1 MTHIL
6 PAEYSADYYKVTRQ
20 RVIESLT
27 ALPFYAIGADGVT
40 QMIFDS
46 ASKLLWTANPAPGL
60 VSPAGLSEV
69 RIGGIGHWRLPSS
82 SELLQFYTSPKG
94 PGRGR
99 MAYFNRG
106 GTWQVSGGTLP
117 LGDRKTADAE
127 GETVLMM
134 GVNDFACS
142 ASEGEMVDLCMARG
156 WTLSDPESASEADL
170 LLPLRTAVPMREQF
184 KYIDYRT
191 TRLPLLETAQFEDAA
206 KGVWECWGMAAEVL
220 EAEQILARDPADDV
234 RDWDVAIDFG
244 TSSTVVAYEENGKRK
259 LLRTGISNWQSESAR
274 NYENPTL
281 LEFLDW
287 EGLLKAWQSVAYRP
301 PVEWGHVRASH
312 AALSDFHDSGQ
323 PQALVGSLLNNIKQ
337 WALLAEDG
345 ARTFIRDQTG
355 VERELPSLTA
365 RNPVL
370 SVPLAVGEDDPFDP
384 VELYAWLL
392 GLNIN
397 WRGRGLFLRYAMTFP
412 VDYSQVIKDK
422 ILASF
427 RRGLQRSLPA
437 PLTDAPVFARF
448 SVNEVAS
455 EPAAYA
461 IAALPTLGILPTAE
475 GVPYSVFDFGGGTA
489 DFDFGLY
496 RLPRDDE
503 DEDLE
508 QILER
513 FGAAGDR
520 HLGGENL
527 LANMAYRVFRANI
540 VLCEEHGIVFS
551 RPPDAEEFNGHERFV
566 EQSRIASTNMVLLAH
581 ALRPLWEGGTV
592 TLVSSRISLS
602 LLNRRGEAVSCLL
615 VYSEVELKS
624 YLEER
629 IGQGIYAFLVAMSK
643 AFRGRLPADIQ
654 VLLAGN
660 SSRANLVKGYF
671 GLASDDEG
679 QRLFAR
685 TQACLG
691 ELFGDTVPRLEV
703 HPALAGSDDDLFQ
716 PTAKTGVALGLL
728 RLCPGGSATVV
739 DSTGSGAAGEAPFAY
754 YIGRI
759 RQGKFKSVLM
769 QGHSYWEWVEIARLR
784 ERVFKLSYTYSPLG
798 YTGELEEGAGVLSQL
813 RLEFS
818 GDVAGQ
824 GIFVRVVSP
833 KEIEICTAPTL
844 ANIAADGGDN
854 VQRVKLG

>member
-1 MTHIL
+1 M
-6 PAEYSADYYKVTRQ
+6 PD
-20 RVIESLT
+20 
-27 ALPFYAIGADGVT
+27 
-40 QMIFDS
+40 
-46 ASKLLWTANPAPGL
+46 
-60 VSPAGLSEV
+60 
-69 RIGGIGHWRLPSS
+69 
-82 SELLQFYTSPKG
+82 
-94 PGRGR
+94 
-99 MAYFNRG
+99 
-106 GTWQVSGGTLP
+106 
-117 LGDRKTADAE
+117 
-127 GETVLMM
+127 
-134 GVNDFACS
+134 
-142 ASEGEMVDLCMARG
+142 
-156 WTLSDPESASEADL
+156 
-170 LLPLRTAVPMREQF
+170 
-184 KYIDYRT
+184 
-191 TRLPLLETAQFEDAA
+191 
-206 KGVWECWGMAAEVL
+206 EVL
-220 EAEQILARDPADDV
+220 QAERILARNPADDV

-259 LLRTGISNWQSESAR
+259 LLRTGISNWQSESVR

-301 PVEWGHVRASH
+301 AVEWAHVRASH
-312 AALSDFHDSGQ
+312 AALSDFRDSVQ
-323 PQALVGSLLNNIKQ
+323 PQVLVGSLLNNLKQ

-345 ARTFIRDQTG
+345 ARTVIRDQSG
-355 VERELPSLTA
+355 IERELPPLTV

-370 SVPLAVGEDDPFDP
+370 GVPMTVGQDDPFDP

-397 WRGRGLFLRYAMTFP
+397 WRGRGIFLRYAMTFP
-412 VDYSQVIKDK
+412 VAYSQRIKDK

-437 PLTDAPVFARF
+437 ALAEAPVFARF
-448 SVNEVAS
+448 SVDEVAS

-461 IAALPTLGILPTAE
+461 IAALPTLGVLPTVE

-496 RLPRDDE
+496 RLPKDDE
-503 DEDLE
+503 DEELE

-520 HLGGENL
+520 YLGGENL
-527 LANMAYRVFRANI
+527 LANLAYRVFRANLA
-540 VLCEEHGIVFS
+540 LCEEHAIVFA
-551 RPPDAEEFNGHERFV
+551 RPPDAEDFNGHERFV

-581 ALRPLWEGGTV
+581 ALRPLWEGGSV

-602 LLNRRGEAVSCLL
+602 LLTRGGDAVSCLL
-615 VYSEVELKS
+615 AYPEVDLKA

-643 AFRGRLPADIQ
+643 SFSARLPQQIH

-660 SSRANLVKGYF
+660 SSHANLVKGYF

-685 TQACLG
+685 TQGYLG
-691 ELFGDTVPRLEV
+691 ELFGDGAPRLVV
-703 HPALAGSDDDLFQ
+703 HPALAGSDADLFQ

-728 RLCPGGSATVV
+728 RLCPGGSAVV
-739 DSTGSGAAGEAPFAY
+739 LDSAGSGEAGEAPFAY

-769 QGHSYWEWVEIARLR
+769 QGQRYWEWVEVARLR
-784 ERVFKLSYTYSPLG
+784 ERVFKLSYTHSPLG

-813 RLEFS
+813 RLELS

-824 GIFVRVVSP
+824 GIFVRAVTP
-833 KEIEICTAPTL
+833 KEIEICTAPDL
-844 ANIAADGGDN
+844 ATIVTDGGDN
-854 VQRVKLG
+854 LQRVKLE